1 MKNAVLK
8 DVYRA
13 QDVIITTV
21 RGYGEKVS
29 RELPKLQLRVRF
41 SLPAPITQNAAAEL
55 LLYRQSY
62 RRPYGLG
69 QIGSPD
75 LSPARDR
82 RPPRPSRLTC
92 GRRQRTRPAIT
103 RPGLWNREIYP

>member
-13 QDVIITTV
+13 QDVILPAV

-29 RELPKLQLRVRF
+29 QELPKLQLRVRF

-69 QIGSPD
+69 QIA
-75 LSPARDR
+75 LRIF
-82 RPPRPSRLTC
+82 RPRGTFALRNHLDC
-92 GRRQRTRPAIT
+92 HVVVD
-103 RPGLWNREIYP
+103 